1 MSDAPMKRDGE
12 IAVERLTAWLR
23 DYGDEKPRVFIGD
36 VSHAVLMAKQLLR
49 EHPADEDEPI
59 TCEWLSMLTTRQQDA
74 HLTGRFIWVIAAGR
88 FCAFI
93 VTFEPPVR
101 QFLFQANGQ
110 ALIVVKT
117 RGDVRRLTTALGID
131 LPTRIDNTPA
141 AK

>member
-1 MSDAPMKRDGE
+1 MSDELKAARERKHRWDADDDAAYDAPGTDEENDMFMF
-12 IAVERLTAWLR
+12 
-23 DYGDEKPRVFIGD
+23 GDA
-36 VSHAVLMAKQLLR
+36 HLA

-93 VTFEPPVR
+93 VTFEPQGR